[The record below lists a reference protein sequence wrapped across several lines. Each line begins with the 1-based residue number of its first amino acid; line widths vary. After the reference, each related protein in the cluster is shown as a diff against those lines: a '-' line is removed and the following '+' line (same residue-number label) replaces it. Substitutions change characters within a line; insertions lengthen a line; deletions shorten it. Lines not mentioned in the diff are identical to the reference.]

1 MIRPDIQAHSCEI
14 HNRIITVPRRLQ
26 TQDSAV
32 ISAGALSR
40 RADAHALPT
49 IGYPAEVR
57 QLHARRAVT
66 GRRADGR
73 HRARVRAAILETV
86 STVASPADGQAQAKP
101 AVPRAAWTRLAACT
115 AAAALLQLDGTLITV
130 ALPSVAHGLHVKGS
144 TTSAVLSAYFGAY
157 ALLLIPGGELVDR
170 FGARRLALGGLALF
184 AVGALAGAL
193 AGSFGAL
200 LVARVIQGAG
210 AGLVSPAALAGAVSG
225 FPAERRGSALGIWG
239 ASAGMS
245 NLLGPLLGGLLTV
258 AFGWRANWWALLPLT
273 LAAAVAIARLVPS
286 TVHDDGD
293 GGNPALNRIVL
304 AATLVAALTFAV
316 MIGAFYIAEQYL
328 QRVAGFSALGASGAL
343 VLVALLVGAAAPLA
357 GRLVDRHG
365 EQFPTLLGFVGA
377 GVGLAILGIPGFKL
391 DGIVTVLPLIPVGLG
406 LGMLFVPTSRAAL
419 NASPQASHG
428 RTSALLSVGRLLG
441 AATGAGLAGIALS
454 GTLTA
459 STVHHTLLLSAGL
472 CLVIGI
478 PASTCLTRRS
488 PTGAGRAERV

>member
-1 MIRPDIQAHSCEI
+1 VILENVSHTTVAPPPDEPVPAKPP
-14 HNRIITVPRRLQ
+14 VPR
-26 TQDSAV
+26 S
-32 ISAGALSR
+32 
-40 RADAHALPT
+40 
-49 IGYPAEVR
+49 
-57 QLHARRAVT
+57 
-66 GRRADGR
+66 
-73 HRARVRAAILETV
+73 
-86 STVASPADGQAQAKP
+86 
-101 AVPRAAWTRLAACT
+101 AWTRLAACT

-157 ALLLIPGGELVDR
+157 ALLLIPAGELVDR
-170 FGARRLALGGLALF
+170 FGARRLALSGLAVF

-193 AGSFGAL
+193 AQSFGAL
-200 LVARVIQGAG
+200 LVARIVQGAG

-225 FPAERRGSALGIWG
+225 FPPERRGSALGIWG

-245 NLLGPLLGGLLTV
+245 NLVGPLLGGLLTV

-273 LAAAVAIARLVPS
+273 AAAAIAIARLLPPI
-286 TVHDDGD
+286 VHGEEE
-293 GGNPALNRIVL
+293 GGRPALNRIVL

-357 GRLVDRHG
+357 GKLVDRHG
-365 EQFPTLLGFVGA
+365 ETLPALIGFVAA
-377 GVGLAILGIPGFKL
+377 GLGLALLGIPGFTL
-391 DGIVTVLPLIPVGLG
+391 DGVVTILPLIPVGLG

-419 NASPQASHG
+419 NASPDASHG

-441 AATGAGLAGIALS
+441 AAVGAGLAGIALA

-459 STVHHTLLLSAGL
+459 STVHHTLLLGALL
-472 CLVIGI
+472 CLIVGI
-478 PASTCLTRRS
+478 PASMYLSGGPRPS
-488 PTGAGRAERV
+488 PGLANN